1 MPDSHLRRSA
11 AQLVAGVLLLALPA
25 LPVPGL
31 GPGGVAAQSGTG
43 AGESPVAAPS
53 AGESPVATPSAG
65 GISPAAPSAP
75 GAGADSVPA
84 RGLRGSGSLLVPRD
98 HWSLE
103 ALVRLDAFPGAGT
116 AMPWGMGTPTR
127 REVFRALAA
136 AADGGTARSGGA
148 SGPAGGDDAADGPG
162 APVRATARAALARA
176 YLERFREESW
186 LEEFDPEGSDP
197 DGWTPR
203 WISGHWDL
211 AVGRRYG
218 ALGTGQGRYEFIPP
232 EPLGDARHLDGNL
245 AGALEVG
252 RIGVAGRV
260 QIGEDG
266 EPVAREA
273 YLAGRIRGV
282 DLWAGR
288 RAPAFGGTR
297 SGSIV
302 LGGRAPLDGGG
313 VALAGP
319 RTLPSFLRHLGPV
332 RFETH
337 VARLEESGELRRP
350 WFWAARGSVA
360 PHPRLALALNRA
372 AMFGGEGNAPMT
384 VKNVALMLLGSRA
397 RELPGDLGRSFF
409 ANQIASLELR
419 WRPPLERVPAT
430 VYLEWGLEDSAGAW
444 WTVPG
449 IVAGVQVAALPGAPG
464 VSLGIERTHFAPECC
479 ENPPWYRHA
488 AFTGGWADGGVPLGH
503 PLGGEGDEWLLYGR
517 ADLLDARLRT
527 GWRLFHRD
535 RAGDNLFMPARE
547 GTSLG
552 GALEVLYRVGGRTD
566 LTLDGFYERGRGGD
580 GWSELRAFVGFR
592 SYF

>member
-1 MPDSHLRRSA
+1 
-11 AQLVAGVLLLALPA
+11 VG
-25 LPVPGL
+25 
-31 GPGGVAAQSGTG
+31 AQSGTG
-43 AGESPVAAPS
+43 AGESPLAP
-53 AGESPVATPSAG
+53 
-65 GISPAAPSAP
+65 PSAP

-84 RGLRGSGSLLVPRD
+84 RALRGAGSLLVPRD

-103 ALVRLDAFPGAGT
+103 ALARLDAFPATGA
-116 AMPWGMGTPTR
+116 AVPWGMGTPTR
-127 REVFRALAA
+127 REVLQALEAA
-136 AADGGTARSGGA
+136 AEAAGA
-148 SGPAGGDDAADGPG
+148 AE
-162 APVRATARAALARA
+162 AALARA
-176 YLERFREESW
+176 YLERFREEAW
-186 LEEFDPEGSDP
+186 LEDSDAEGSDPEGSDP
-197 DGWTPR
+197 EGWSPR

-218 ALGTGQGRYEFIPP
+218 ALGTGAGRYEFIPP
-232 EPLGDARHLDGNL
+232 EPLGEARHLDGDL

-260 QIGEDG
+260 RIGEDG

-302 LGGRAPLDGGG
+302 LGGRVPLDGGG
-313 VALAGP
+313 LALAGP

-332 RFETH
+332 RFESH
-337 VARLEESGELRRP
+337 LARLHESGDLRHP
-350 WFWAARGSVA
+350 WFWSARGTVA

-419 WRPPLERVPAT
+419 WRPPLERVPT
-430 VYLEWGLEDSAGAW
+430 TFYLEWGLEDSAGAW

-479 ENPPWYRHA
+479 EDPPWYRHA
-488 AFTGGWADGGVPLGH
+488 AFTAGWADQGVPLGH

-535 RAGDNLFMPARE
+535 RKGDNLFMPTRE
-547 GTSLG
+547 GSSLG

-566 LTLDGFYERGRGGD
+566 LTLDGFYERGGEGD